1 MEKDALLPSN
11 PNPKEKRPSWTTKRG
26 GWILTGVYLFGM
38 VRFARLTV
46 YTPVSYLYPL
56 TIPNYIIVPSDVPF
70 DFRWPH
76 SIKPQVALGLVY
88 AAQGP
93 ALLPLA
99 NQSG

>member
-1 MEKDALLPSN
+1 MDDQTRWLDPNRRLPLWN
-11 PNPKEKRPSWTTKRG
+11 GAFRT
-26 GWILTGVYLFGM
+26 
-38 VRFARLTV
+38 TV
-46 YTPVSYLYPL
+46 YTPVSYLYPSHN
-56 TIPNYIIVPSDVPF
+56 PNYINIIVPSDVPF

-76 SIKPQVALGLVY
+76 SIKPQVSLGLVY